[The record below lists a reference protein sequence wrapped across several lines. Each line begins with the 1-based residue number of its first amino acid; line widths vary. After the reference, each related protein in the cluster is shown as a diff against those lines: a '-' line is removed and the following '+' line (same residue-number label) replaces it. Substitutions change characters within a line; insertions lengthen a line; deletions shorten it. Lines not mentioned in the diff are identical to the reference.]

1 MFQHNVKMIDF
12 DLSNSP
18 NMTREQKLEVLVDCL
33 NIASSISAQLKFR
46 FDDLFEEMLDEIE
59 ESVK

>member
-1 MFQHNVKMIDF
+1 MINF

-18 NMTREQKLEVLVDCL
+18 NMTKEQKLEVLIDCL
-33 NIASSISAQLKFR
+33 NIASSMSAQLKFR
-46 FDDLFEEMLDEIE
+46 FDDLFEEMLEEIE